1 MPDEIFWGSL
11 RSYRATYS
19 SDGVANLLPD
29 EYFTGEHALLHGVT
43 KQPRRRQ

>member
-1 MPDEIFWGSL
+1 MPGAIFWSSL
-11 RSYRATYS
+11 RDNIVAPAA
-19 SDGVANLLPD
+19 DGVANLLPD